1 MLYWNLLECEFV
13 LWFVTINWNLVQH
26 WSISLCDDNIIPVT
40 CKGFFTHLKRLWV
53 QAHFSF
59 FFLNIWDF
67 SMCSTSKWPQLN
79 SFLRK
84 KNHPPCNIWA
94 MGLLVGRP
102 KLHTSRH
109 RIRPQHLTI
118 QTLPQYV
125 KIAMLGRT
133 FMTSRSHGV
142 SMILILF
149 FCTTQLYL

>member
-1 MLYWNLLECEFV
+1 MS
-13 LWFVTINWNLVQH
+13 T
-26 WSISLCDDNIIPVT
+26 SP
-40 CKGFFTHLKRLWV
+40 FFI
-53 QAHFSF
+53 

-149 FCTTQLYL
+149 FAQHSYIYSWLSGRFEQCLNSFRFTLKPENG